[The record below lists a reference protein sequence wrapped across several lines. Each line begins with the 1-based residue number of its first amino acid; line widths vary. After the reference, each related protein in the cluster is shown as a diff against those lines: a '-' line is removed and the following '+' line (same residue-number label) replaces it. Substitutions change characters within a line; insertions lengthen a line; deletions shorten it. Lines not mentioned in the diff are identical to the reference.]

1 MTNSDY
7 FETLKINYDIVKVLS
22 RKNDSLSIV
31 LKHKEE
37 KKKIVYRYFK
47 RPVIIYDFLKT
58 ISFENLPAVY
68 DSFLIEDGQIILEE
82 FIDGITVS
90 DVIDNG
96 VYTYKGARK
105 VINDLCDALSILH
118 QNGYVHRDI
127 KPENIM
133 IDNSGIVKLI
143 DFNASRKES
152 NATKDTIQIGTIGY
166 ASPEQYGIAQS
177 DVRTDI
183 YSLGVLLNVMLTG
196 LHPTQKIAKGIAK
209 KIIVKCTQINP
220 NMRYNTVDELKS
232 AL

>member
-58 ISFENLPAVY
+58 ISFENLPTVY

-177 DVRTDI
+177 DIRTDI

>member
-177 DVRTDI
+177 DIRTDI

>member
-58 ISFENLPAVY
+58 ISFENLPTVY

-177 DVRTDI
+177 DIRTDI

-196 LHPTQKIAKGIAK
+196 LHPTQKIAKGRAK